1 MANDGDDDNDDA
13 QQQISVKPRDSCQHL
28 LNGRVALHY
37 ICHSYINEEIFVKTR
52 SNLIKK
58 GDPMTLFIDDS
69 QTIFFATMESSLH
82 SCIKLLILQRNVVQ
96 CFEAATQS
104 IIQFNRS
111 QLYCFPYHLYIA
123 DMAMD
128 NCDVANRKFHR
139 AIVGKTS
146 RAALHIAIDQKMSRG
161 VVNTQIERLKL
172 LLTVLLLFRV

>member
-1 MANDGDDDNDDA
+1 LIMIAFYLMLLVCLLAA
-13 QQQISVKPRDSCQHL
+13 QQQMSVKPRDSCQHL

-37 ICHSYINEEIFVKTR
+37 ICHSYINEEIVVKTH
-52 SNLIKK
+52 SKLLKK

-69 QTIFFATMESSLH
+69 QTIFFATIMESSLH
-82 SCIKLLILQRNVVQ
+82 SCIKLLILQRNVLQ

-104 IIQFNRS
+104 IIEFNRS

-128 NCDVANRKFHR
+128 NCDVANQKFHR

-146 RAALHIAIDQKMSRG
+146 RAALH
-161 VVNTQIERLKL
+161 
-172 LLTVLLLFRV
+172 